1 MPSRIKRDRRNVQAL
16 RDTVSSVFV
25 NSFSEMELI
34 SLSKEI
40 APTDKTKTDLLDDLD
55 IGETTMNKFTRERLV
70 NTTTQFLE
78 PLRTT
83 RVGID

>member
-1 MPSRIKRDRRNVQAL
+1 MPSRIKKGQCNVQAL
-16 RDTVSSVFV
+16 HDTVSSVFV

-40 APTDKTKTDLLDDLD
+40 APRDKTKTDLLDDLD

-70 NTTTQFLE
+70 NTTTQFL
-78 PLRTT
+78 
-83 RVGID
+83 